1 MLPIVL
7 SFSMKGVTP
16 IVFDPEQR
24 VEILLTLGQAVVGMT
39 FLMSMRLTW
48 YEAAIMFVF
57 FWIPF
62 VHSSWATP
70 VTVLYF
76 AWAAVE
82 VGRMLAGRRKCL
94 AVRHFTRIW
103 KEHIRQQ

>member
-1 MLPIVL
+1 
-7 SFSMKGVTP
+7 
-16 IVFDPEQR
+16 
-24 VEILLTLGQAVVGMT
+24 LTLGQAVVGMM

-62 VHSSWATP
+62 IHSSWAKP

-76 AWAAVE
+76 AWAGVE
-82 VGRMLAGRRKCL
+82 VVRMLLGRRGLL
-94 AVRHFTRIW
+94 APGHFLRIW
-103 KEHIRQQ
+103 KEHIRR

>member
-1 MLPIVL
+1 VL
-7 SFSMKGVTP
+7 SISVGAVTP
-16 IVFDPEQR
+16 IVFDQEQR
-24 VEILLTLGQAVVGMT
+24 VELLLTVGQAVMGMV

-57 FWIPF
+57 FWLPF
-62 VHSSWATP
+62 VHSSWAKP

-82 VGRMLAGRRKCL
+82 VGRMIAGRRQML
-94 AVRHFTRIW
+94 APRLFLRIW
-103 KEHIRQQ
+103 KEHIRR